1 MATRLAAL
9 RRLTGPSHFRR
20 RYAVPAFTAA
30 PAPSASERIG
40 QPTPLSHPHLMAPG
54 EVTPGV
60 ALSEYAA
67 RRAAL
72 AASLPAKSMALFPSA
87 PLSYMSHDVPFPY
100 RQDVD
105 LSYLC
110 GFQEASSLLACV
122 KPNDAGSERWH
133 LFVRPREPSRELWDG
148 PSAGLPG
155 ARRHILPDGLVHAL
169 GSAAD
174 VLRGELPA
182 CDAIFLEGAG
192 GVDATLKPLLAA
204 CQARR
209 LAPRSVARLAQNLR
223 VRKSDAEAAL
233 MRKSAAVCAGAFR
246 TTMAASAM
254 LTREGHTEDALAATF
269 ELDVRLAGAERLAYP
284 CVVAGGANAVTLH
297 YMHNNARL
305 APGSLLLMDAG
316 CSLHGYASDLTR
328 TWPLDGA
335 FTAAQRRVYDAVLDV
350 NERCIAMCVA
360 GSGASLASIHRA
372 SLQWTFEHLVDLGI
386 LRRDDPAAASKVQ
399 RYYPHAIGH
408 WLGLDVH
415 DTPHVGTET
424 ALDAGMV
431 VTVEPGLYFPPDDD
445 ALPEWCRGIGVR
457 IEDDVLVGAAGP
469 EVLTAGAPKHAD
481 DVEACVRRGFGAG

>member
-1 MATRLAAL
+1 
-9 RRLTGPSHFRR
+9 
-20 RYAVPAFTAA
+20 
-30 PAPSASERIG
+30 
-40 QPTPLSHPHLMAPG
+40 
-54 EVTPGV
+54 
-60 ALSEYAA
+60 
-67 RRAAL
+67 
-72 AASLPAKSMALFPSA
+72 MALFPSA

-209 LAPRSVARLAQNLR
+209 LAPRSVARPRPKFARAQVGRRGGADAQIGRR
-223 VRKSDAEAAL
+223 VRRRVPHDDGGVGDA
-233 MRKSAAVCAGAFR
+233 
-246 TTMAASAM
+246 
-254 LTREGHTEDALAATF
+254 REGHTEDALAATF

-481 DVEACVRRGFGAG
+481 DVEACVRRGFVAG

>member
-1 MATRLAAL
+1 
-9 RRLTGPSHFRR
+9 
-20 RYAVPAFTAA
+20 
-30 PAPSASERIG
+30 
-40 QPTPLSHPHLMAPG
+40 MAPG

-174 VLRGELPA
+174 VPAASCRRATRFSSRTLR
-182 CDAIFLEGAG
+182 
-192 GVDATLKPLLAA
+192 VDATLKPLLAA

-209 LAPRSVARLAQNLR
+209 LAPRSVARLAQLR

-254 LTREGHTEDALAATF
+254 LTREGHT
-269 ELDVRLAGAERLAYP
+269 R
-284 CVVAGGANAVTLH
+284 
-297 YMHNNARL
+297 
-305 APGSLLLMDAG
+305 
-316 CSLHGYASDLTR
+316 TR
-328 TWPLDGA
+328 
-335 FTAAQRRVYDAVLDV
+335 
-350 NERCIAMCVA
+350 
-360 GSGASLASIHRA
+360 S
-372 SLQWTFEHLVDLGI
+372 
-386 LRRDDPAAASKVQ
+386 
-399 RYYPHAIGH
+399 
-408 WLGLDVH
+408 
-415 DTPHVGTET
+415 
-424 ALDAGMV
+424 
-431 VTVEPGLYFPPDDD
+431 PP
-445 ALPEWCRGIGVR
+445 P
-457 IEDDVLVGAAGP
+457 
-469 EVLTAGAPKHAD
+469 
-481 DVEACVRRGFGAG
+481 